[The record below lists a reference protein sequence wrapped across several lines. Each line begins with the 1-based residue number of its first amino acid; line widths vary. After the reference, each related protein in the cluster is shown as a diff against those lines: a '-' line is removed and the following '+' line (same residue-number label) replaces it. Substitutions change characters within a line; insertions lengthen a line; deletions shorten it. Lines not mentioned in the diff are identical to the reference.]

1 MQYRKGKHILP
12 RIKLRIL
19 YRQQQEINSV
29 NQLCDMGDRAS

>member
-19 YRQQQEINSV
+19 YRQQEINSV
-29 NQLCDMGDRAS
+29 NQLCDIGDRAS